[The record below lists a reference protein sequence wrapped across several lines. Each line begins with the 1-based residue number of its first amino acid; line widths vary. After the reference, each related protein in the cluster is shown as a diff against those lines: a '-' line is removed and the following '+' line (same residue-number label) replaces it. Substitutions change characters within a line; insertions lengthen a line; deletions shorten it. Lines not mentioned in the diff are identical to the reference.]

1 MKNANAITRSPA
13 QSLAALESL
22 GERAREFASA
32 RRAVR
37 TRATYRA
44 AWSAFAA
51 WCESFGALP
60 LPASSSAV
68 AAYLTHR
75 AESGRTVSTIAVD
88 LAAIVEAHR
97 SAGEPSPRESADV
110 RAVWEGIRR
119 TLGVAAQR
127 RVAPA
132 VTSDVRAML
141 AVCPSTLAGLRDR
154 ALLALGF
161 AGAFR
166 RSELVAL
173 DVERLTF
180 GPEGVAVVVARSKVD
195 QFGAGATVAIPFG
208 SSAATCPV
216 RCLRAWLDASR
227 LASGAVFRGVSRHNH
242 LGERLDG
249 RDVARI
255 VKRSASSAGLDASTY
270 SGHSLR
276 AGLATSAARAGRD
289 DRAIM
294 RQGRWTSRATV
305 DRYVRE
311 ADLFRDNA
319 AAGLL

>member
-1 MKNANAITRSPA
+1 MTTT
-13 QSLAALESL
+13 SLATTNTTSL
-22 GERAREFASA
+22 AVLAPTAERAREYANA
-32 RRAVR
+32 RRSPR
-37 TRATYRA
+37 TRDTYSA
-44 AWSAFAA
+44 AWVAFVA
-51 WCESFGALP
+51 WCETHGAAY
-60 LPASSSAV
+60 LPASPSAV
-68 AAYLTHR
+68 ALYLTSR
-75 AESGRTVSTIAVD
+75 AEAGRTVSTIAVD

-97 SAGEPSPRESADV
+97 SAGHPSPREAREV

-119 TLGVAAQR
+119 THGLAPQR

-141 AVCPSTLAGLRDR
+141 EALPASLVGVRDR

-161 AGAFR
+161 SGAFR

-173 DVERLTF
+173 DVRHF
-180 GPEGVAVVVARSKVD
+180 AFSAEGLVVVVARSKVD
-195 QFGAGATVAIPFG
+195 QEGRGASVAIPFG
-208 SSAATCPV
+208 ENPSTCAARLV
-216 RCLRAWLDASR
+216 RAWLDAS
-227 LASGAVFRGVSRHNH
+227 AINDGAAFRGVSRHGK

-255 VKRSASSAGLDASTY
+255 VKRSAVLAGLDARNY

-294 RQGRWTSRATV
+294 RQGRWSSRAMV